1 MISSINAEADRFL
14 SDMRAL
20 NERLDRAQQEVAS
33 GKKLRDPSDSP
44 DEVSQLLGVRAS
56 LSRLAQTQSNLS
68 RVKSEVD
75 TAEESMQAAVK
86 LMDRVRTLG
95 VAGVSGTQTAETRQ
109 TLADELGSIME
120 RMVGLANTKS
130 DGRYLFSGDS
140 DQGAA
145 YSYDAGQPSA
155 WSSYQG
161 TESTRQTMHPS
172 GVAIA
177 VGKTAQE
184 IFDNADGTLNVYQ
197 AIDTLRGALLS
208 NDDSAIQAAIGP
220 LAGVSAH
227 LNQVLS
233 FYGNVQSQMT
243 EAVDVAGKM
252 KLQLDTQLAEIEDAD
267 ITSAIV
273 ELQQLKFQQTAA
285 MQVRASMPKQS
296 LFDFLG

>member
-1 MISSINAEADRFL
+1 MINSINAEADRFL
-14 SDMRAL
+14 NDMRGL
-20 NERLDRAQQEVAS
+20 NERLDRAQQEVAG

-44 DEVSQLLGVRAS
+44 DEVSQLLGVRAN

-75 TAEESMQAAVK
+75 TAEQSIQAAGK

-95 VAGVSGTQTAETRQ
+95 MAGVSGTQTAETRE
-109 TLADELGSIME
+109 TLADELGSILE
-120 RMVGLANTKS
+120 RMVGLANTQS

-140 DQGAA
+140 DQGAS
-145 YSYDAGQPSA
+145 YSYDAVQTPA

-161 TESTRQTMHPS
+161 TASTRQTMHPS
-172 GVAIA
+172 GVAFA

-184 IFDNADGTLNVYQ
+184 IFDNADGNLNVYQ
-197 AIDTLRGALLS
+197 AIDTLRGALVS
-208 NDDSAIQAAIGP
+208 NDDDAIQAAIAP

-227 LNQVLS
+227 LNQMLS

-252 KLQLDTQLAEIEDAD
+252 KLQLQTQLADIEDAD